1 MFHKTFLTHYFLFL
15 ATVNDPNDLNI
26 REEERGTARGAQT
39 KNQFQTDSWSFW
51 WECHPLLLKPLDIGS
66 LIVGMSLK
74 KSPRGWW
81 EYRRGW
87 PGTTSLRHTL
97 SLCSDW
103 VRAKIQSGLAAETSL
118 WFAVKSNRST
128 RAHQNVSI
136 TQRCGQEGQAFTS
149 ASENRCDTNELEHFI
164 SP

>member
-26 REEERGTARGAQT
+26 QEEERGTAWD
-39 KNQFQTDSWSFW
+39 KNQFPADSWSFW
-51 WECHPLLLKPLDIGS
+51 WEHHPLRLEPLDMGS

-74 KSPRGWW
+74 KSPKGWW
-81 EYRRGW
+81 EYRRDW
-87 PGTTSLRHTL
+87 PGTASLRHTL

-103 VRAKIQSGLAAETSL
+103 ARAKTQSSLAAEPSF

-128 RAHQNVSI
+128 GAHQNVSI
-136 TQRCGQEGQAFTS
+136 TQRSGQEGRAFTS